1 MKFKPRKL
9 IQHLSRFSF
18 SNLLGKKRFS
28 NPCNSSNIILLTRN
42 WKHMLECFANL
53 EILSKRVVFYTG
65 AASGTAPWQQ
75 KVAQT
80 VASGIAA
87 GILSGGS
94 AVINHIAE
102 SLKAKGVDPSQLK
115 GAGQGIGGNGAGGN
129 NGGGGNAG
137 GNNGGANNG
146 GGKVVYIGGG
156 NNGNNA
162 GGGNGGN
169 SGGGNNGNSGGGK
182 NGGNNAG
189 NSGGGNNGGGN
200 NQGANSGGNG
210 GNNGNNGGSNRGNSG
225 GGNNGGN
232 GKDNGNAGNNGG
244 ASKGNAGTSYV
255 FQQAGNTGNAGS
267 ANSNGGNGGATSQG
281 GGLSLVQGQAN
292 SGAQGNN
299 EGSSGSNK
307 EDLGTTYV
315 FNPIGANGK
324 GGFNTVPTVSGT
336 QRNVRKPA
344 NDLLFSSSGGNGNAG
359 NNNQGNT
366 YRFTPINGGMSQGML
381 YGARGNGQLNIGHF
395 QGNMGHNMHYE
406 HGILTPQHEERPLLN
421 VHEEGHHLRPVAAAE
436 NIGSVLNEIVSLLP
450 HEDYSMHAG
459 GDDIHVKP
467 PSMSSSIL
475 TNHGHLATVH
485 GGKVPHPA
493 TVHGG
498 ELPHGS
504 RQNLVNELAE
514 IHATGSTRSKKIKAK
529 EKETMKGEKGSKIVS
544 HKKHGDEDYNV
555 DDDDDDEFDIDKDKE
570 DKDEK
575 EADEVPKNDETEAK
589 KESENDEKEA
599 KEESEREEKE
609 VANGKDLEEVFDE
622 LDDRQ
627 AAKEHAAQAQ
637 AQAAKEAK
645 EAKPEKTKQPPQAL
659 TSEAKVSFHGPNVD
673 SDGPKFNSEVSK
685 VGSPGINFVKGTKPG
700 VKFQDFKSSSLGG
713 AITGRQKF
721 LIGNTNKTKGKSWK
735 MKKKS
740 FTEKNK
746 EHPRESKWSPLP
758 VEVKDAWPGTL
769 VSKRSSLRNMD
780 QSYDSKDTATRGP
793 DRSKSTQET
802 NQERTAR
809 NSGGTEKRKL
819 IQEQSINGN
828 AKFTLIENKAKVEGR
843 KKIKDP
849 KRPGLIRDYDE
860 DSTPTISSIS
870 TKEVEQSDF
879 DVRNEISYDP
889 EINNH
894 EIAGFDGNDETTEID
909 KRSKISDPSR
919 NKEIKKNEIDFESAI
934 DEDKEKRSHINQPIF
949 MNEGTMKESLVDI
962 PNLGDER
969 GGIVADDLSQKILYR
984 ANTVNGSKRDQLPN
998 SMELNDEIIAD
1009 NQDEQFE
1016 NGMQKNMKKSD
1027 ILKSKIGSEVK
1038 SHQIIKRNHKRK
1050 HKKRHSKLS
1059 YRKKHN
1065 SFTTGAKRTLFD
1077 LRSNKKELANMA
1089 VKAFLPLLM
1098 NKIHHKLEGPTN
1110 HGQQILAYY
1119 PYDPKALQ
1127 TAAATT
1133 TISTN
1138 RQQAGRP
1145 ASHSN
1150 PLKSGLTF
1158 ALLSNLFKG
1167 QNANQGLQ
1175 QQQPRVINRLSYP
1188 IYFIPPVR
1196 QENPPVYS
1204 IGPQPAFLPP
1214 ANLKNPPVAS
1224 IGPDPPFINSPA
1236 PVLPPVASIGP
1247 EPFFNPPQP
1256 APKLPEVASIAK
1268 DPKPLPPKPG
1278 PKLPEVPSIAKEPKP
1293 LPTKALPVKPPPT
1306 LKKKKG
1312 KDKKGKARHIT
1323 PARATPT
1330 QPASTHAVS
1339 TSATSTIA
1347 EPTRRFM
1354 PTQNQEHDPYNTE
1367 SSMHHE
1373 HYHIHHGRY
1382 DDLHNL
1388 PEHHEDYMHDMHDDH
1403 HIHEVHGTQSS
1414 IHNTMSVGQGI
1425 NHEHEHEEHDMH
1437 YGMHNDDNDLQGIE
1451 SDAKMPQ
1458 GESKSLL
1465 STGRGQNHDL
1475 LTKKLSSLLPGF
1487 VLVPGHEKGIHD
1499 EAADEGGRGDKK
1511 GVITGP
1517 GVTRSV
1523 IAKESLG
1530 GAEKYNVAKK
1540 RGRKKKQ
1547 VDKKISTKREMI
1559 NKEINNKN
1567 SRKINQSKEIT
1578 RNRTEKGEKKS
1589 LNVNKITIANAAVK
1603 AVMPFLLKNIIQ
1615 RRKVTKQRKVMYLP
1629 MTSGAFQGAAMK
1641 AGAAQAIA
1649 VPVSSAAAAMLPSA
1663 PAIGPDPV
1671 AASPEPAKMLP
1682 SVASI
1687 GPEPDVA
1694 PPKPAK
1700 ALPEVASIGKD
1711 PVAPEEKPE
1720 KEKKPKVVTDKGKK
1734 GKNDKGKDADQKEDK
1749 KESKEESKG
1758 KDEKKQDKGNE
1769 KENKKTDEKGKTRHL
1784 APKMVPLNF
1793 LKSSQKQIFDNEQTT
1808 DKSSHKSRFVLVPHH
1823 EQERADQVKQFM
1835 EHYNE

>member
-1 MKFKPRKL
+1 MP
-9 IQHLSRFSF
+9 IW
-18 SNLLGKKRFS
+18 
-28 NPCNSSNIILLTRN
+28 I
-42 WKHMLECFANL
+42 
-53 EILSKRVVFYTG
+53 VFYTG

-156 NNGNNA
+156 NNGNN
-162 GGGNGGN
+162 GGGKNGGN
-169 SGGGNNGNSGGGK
+169 SGGGNNGNSAGGNNG
-182 NGGNNAG
+182 GGNNAG
-189 NSGGGNNGGGN
+189 NNGGGNNGGGN
-200 NQGANSGGNG
+200 NQGFNSGGNG
-210 GNNGNNGGSNRGNSG
+210 GNNGNNGGSNGGNSG

-232 GKDNGNAGNNGG
+232 GNDNGNAGNNGG

-281 GGLSLVQGQAN
+281 GGLSLVQGQVN
-292 SGAQGNN
+292 NGAQGNN
-299 EGSSGSNK
+299 GGSSGSNK

-344 NDLLFSSSGGNGNAG
+344 NDLLFSSSGGNDNAG

-366 YRFTPINGGMSQGML
+366 YRFTPINGGMPQGRL
-381 YGARGNGQLNIGHF
+381 FGAGGNGQLNMGHF
-395 QGNMGHNMHYE
+395 QGNMGHNMHYD
-406 HGILTPQHEERPLLN
+406 HGILTPPHVERPLLN

-450 HEDYSMHAG
+450 HEDYNMHAG

-485 GGKVPHPA
+485 GGEVPHPA
-493 TVHGG
+493 TVHGGELPHPAIVHWG

-514 IHATGSTRSKKIKAK
+514 IHATGSTRSKKLKSK
-529 EKETMKGEKGSKIVS
+529 EKETMKAEKGSKIVS
-544 HKKHGDEDYNV
+544 HKHGDDDFNV

-575 EADEVPKNDETEAK
+575 EADEVP
-589 KESENDEKEA
+589 SNDEKEA
-599 KEESEREEKE
+599 KEESEKGEKETKEESEKEEKE

-622 LDDRQ
+622 LDDRD
-627 AAKEHAAQAQ
+627 AAKEHAAQAK
-637 AQAAKEAK
+637 AHAVK
-645 EAKPEKTKQPPQAL
+645 EAKPEKTKQPPQAI
-659 TSEAKVSFHGPNVD
+659 TSEAKVSFHGLNVN
-673 SDGPKFNSEVSK
+673 SDRTKVNSEVSK
-685 VGSPGINFVKGTKPG
+685 VGSPATQFVKGTKPG

-713 AITGRQKF
+713 VITARQKF
-721 LIGNTNKTKGKSWK
+721 LVGNTHKMKGKSWK

-746 EHPRESKWSPLP
+746 EHPSDSKWAPLP

-769 VSKRSSLRNMD
+769 VSKRSSLRNMNQTHD
-780 QSYDSKDTATRGP
+780 RKDTAVMGS
-793 DRSKSTQET
+793 DRSKLKQET
-802 NQERTAR
+802 KEETTATT
-809 NSGGTEKRKL
+809 SGGTEKRKL
-819 IQEQSINGN
+819 IQEQNVNGN
-828 AKFTLIENKAKVEGR
+828 AKFTLIENKAKIEGR

-860 DSTPTISSIS
+860 ENTPTISSIS
-870 TKEVEQSDF
+870 TKEVVKTDF

-894 EIAGFDGNDETTEID
+894 EIAGIDENDETAEVD
-909 KRSKISDPSR
+909 KRSKISDPSK
-919 NKEIKKNEIDFESAI
+919 NEEIKENENDFESAI
-934 DEDKEKRSHINQPIF
+934 DEDKEKRNHINQPVF
-949 MNEGTMKESLVDI
+949 MNEGTMKESPVDI

-984 ANTVNGSKRDQLPN
+984 TNTVSGSKRDQLAN
-998 SMELNDEIIAD
+998 SIELNDETIAD
-1009 NQDEQFE
+1009 DEDEQFE
-1016 NGMQKNMKKSD
+1016 NEMQNTKKSD
-1027 ILKSKIGSEVK
+1027 ILKSKIRPKVK
-1038 SHQIIKRNHKRK
+1038 SHGIKRHHKRK
-1050 HKKRHSKLS
+1050 HKKRHRELS
-1059 YRKKHN
+1059 YRKKHDR
-1065 SFTTGAKRTLFD
+1065 FTTGAKRTLFD

-1098 NKIHHKLEGPTN
+1098 NKIHHKLEGPAN
-1110 HGQQILAYY
+1110 HGQQLLAYY

-1138 RQQAGRP
+1138 RQQARRP

-1167 QNANQGLQ
+1167 QSANQGVQ

-1204 IGPQPAFLPP
+1204 IGPQPAFVPP
-1214 ANLKNPPVAS
+1214 ANIQNPPVAS

-1247 EPFFNPPQP
+1247 EPFFNPPQT

-1330 QPASTHAVS
+1330 QPASTRVVS
-1339 TSATSTIA
+1339 THATSEIA

-1382 DDLHNL
+1382 EHLHNL
-1388 PEHHEDYMHDMHDDH
+1388 PEHHEEYMHDMHNDH
-1403 HIHEVHGTQSS
+1403 HMHEVHGTQSS
-1414 IHNTMSVGQGI
+1414 IHNTMSAGQGI
-1425 NHEHEHEEHDMH
+1425 NHEHEHEHEEHDMH

-1451 SDAKMPQ
+1451 SDDKMPQ

-1465 STGRGQNHDL
+1465 STGQGQNHDL

-1499 EAADEGGRGDKK
+1499 EAIDNGGRGDKK

-1517 GVTRSV
+1517 GITRSV
-1523 IAKESLG
+1523 ITKENFG
-1530 GAEKYNVAKK
+1530 GAEKRNAAKK
-1540 RGRKKKQ
+1540 RGRKKKN
-1547 VDKKISTKREMI
+1547 VDKKISIKREMI
-1559 NKEINNKN
+1559 NKDINNRK
-1567 SRKINQSKEIT
+1567 SRKINHSKEIA
-1578 RNRTEKGEKKS
+1578 RNKVEKGEKKS

-1629 MTSGAFQGAAMK
+1629 MTSGAVQGAAMQ

-1649 VPVSSAAAAMLPSA
+1649 VPVSSAAAVMLPSV

-1671 AASPEPAKMLP
+1671 VAPPEPAKMLP

-1711 PVAPEEKPE
+1711 PVAPQEEPK
-1720 KEKKPKVVTDKGKK
+1720 KEKKPNVVTDKEKK
-1734 GKNDKGKDADQKEDK
+1734 GKNDKGKDADKKEDK
-1749 KESKEESKG
+1749 KESKDESKG
-1758 KDEKKQDKGNE
+1758 KDKKKQDNENE
-1769 KENKKTDEKGKTRHL
+1769 KENKKTDDKGKTRHF
-1784 APKMVPLNF
+1784 APKMVPLDF
-1793 LKSSQKQIFDNEQTT
+1793 LNTSQKQKLNDEQTE
-1808 DKSSHKSRFVLVPHH
+1808 KSSHKSRFVLVPHH
-1823 EQERADQVKQFM
+1823 EQERTDQAKQFM
-1835 EHYNE
+1835 EHYDE